1 MARLSGEEVIELVK
15 LFSKEI
21 ELLNL
26 GDEMK
31 KSVKGAF
38 AVAVRD
44 FVTGSRNQ
52 VAVISESS
60 DSKLI

>member
-26 GDEMK
+26 GDEME

-52 VAVISESS
+52 VAVASEPS